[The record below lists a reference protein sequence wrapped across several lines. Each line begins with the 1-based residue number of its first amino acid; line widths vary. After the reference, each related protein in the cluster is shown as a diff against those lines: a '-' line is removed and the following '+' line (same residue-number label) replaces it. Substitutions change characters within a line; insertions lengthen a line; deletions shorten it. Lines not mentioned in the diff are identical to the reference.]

1 MNSMFKSTGL
11 QKCEEC
17 LGTHKEGKE
26 ASWLANKHTMKVVP
40 AKDDT
45 LMIPRQ
51 AVEAGLGD

>member
-26 ASWLANKHTMKVVP
+26 ASWLANKHTMKVP

-51 AVEAGLGD
+51 ALEAGLGD